1 MERGSETAS
10 NAMNHSPDYRTG
22 SLEAATTAAAGLHGC
37 RYEAIRDRIR
47 RDFQCGR
54 DHTNLK
60 QLGQLP
66 PSFLPSSLPSALSL
80 PGSNPA
86 T

>member
-22 SLEAATTAAAGLHGC
+22 SLEAATATTAAAGLHGC

-60 QLGQLP
+60 QL
-66 PSFLPSSLPSALSL
+66 PSFHALA
-80 PGSNPA
+80 PGL
-86 T
+86 